1 MLTDA
6 GAETVSHYASDFTR
20 TSPVGGVFT
29 QKQREI
35 YNIVLNANNTAIGLA
50 KPDVTNLSLHLA
62 AARVIAEGLK
72 GLGIMK
78 GDVDEAVANGAH
90 ALFMPHGLGHMMGM
104 DVHDMED
111 LGENYV
117 GYDDEISRSNQFG
130 TANLRLGRRLQ
141 KGFVLTVE
149 PGIYFI
155 PALIEKWKSEKINT
169 SFINFDKL
177 EDYKTF
183 GGIRLEDDI
192 LITDNGSRILGSKR
206 VPITVDEVEET
217 IRG

>member
-1 MLTDA
+1 
-6 GAETVSHYASDFTR
+6 
-20 TSPVGGVFT
+20 
-29 QKQREI
+29 
-35 YNIVLNANNTAIGLA
+35 
-50 KPDVTNLSLHLA
+50 
-62 AARVIAEGLK
+62 
-72 GLGIMK
+72 
-78 GDVDEAVANGAH
+78 
-90 ALFMPHGLGHMMGM
+90 
-104 DVHDMED
+104 MED